1 MKVLKSIS
9 WFLYRILAVYSI
21 LVMIL
26 IYLAVSSHWIAGF
39 MMMSF
44 PVVIIANLIFLVL
57 FLLIDRKRAFGPVL
71 IIAISL
77 LFLPRTYGFADK
89 TAVGMG
95 NSKSFKIMDYNVH
108 EFNAYA
114 SQKSDDLSENGETGN
129 MVNWI
134 TNADA
139 DILCMAEYRTAKNFP
154 NLKVNSTLLNKG
166 YKFSR
171 FLENEKSGSHN
182 NYRGMALFSK
192 YPIIGSKQKSFAYL
206 NGMLQ
211 ADIKINGDTVRVISV
226 HLYSMTLQLSKL
238 VGQRKAN
245 GVKKEGRIVFSRIK
259 NGFVGHAMEFEEL
272 EAWIKS
278 SPYPVIVCG
287 DFNETPYGYVYGKT
301 RDMLTNAFE
310 EKGRGFGFTY
320 NHLPYF
326 IRIDHQFYDSKK
338 LDLLHFETIDS
349 VKYSDHYPL
358 IGTYQ
363 IKAK

>member
-1 MKVLKSIS
+1 MRIVKNLS
-9 WFLYRILAVYSI
+9 WFLYKILAVYSVA
-21 LVMIL
+21 VMIL
-26 IYLAVSSHWIAGF
+26 IYQAVSAHWIAGF

-44 PVVIIANLIFLVL
+44 PVVIILNILFLFIFL
-57 FLLIDRKRAFGPVL
+57 FSDRKRAISPAVVL
-71 IIAISL
+71 IISL
-77 LFLPRTYGFADK
+77 IFLPRSFGFAEK
-89 TAVGMG
+89 TEIGSGMQ
-95 NSKSFKIMDYNVH
+95 KSFTIMNYNVH
-108 EFNAYA
+108 EFNAY
-114 SQKSDDLSENGETGN
+114 SNQKSDKEFADGEVKN
-129 MVNWI
+129 MVSWI

-139 DILCMAEYRTAKNFP
+139 DIICMAEYRTSKNLP
-154 NLKVNSTLLNKG
+154 VLNVNSTLLNKG

-171 FLENEKSGSHN
+171 FLENDRSGTNH

-192 YPIIGSKQKSFAYL
+192 YPIIASKQKSFEYL

-211 ADIKINGDTVRVISV
+211 ADVKIDRDTVRVIAV

-238 VGQRKAN
+238 VGQRKAD

-259 NGFVGHAMEFEEL
+259 NGFIGHATEFKEL

-278 SPYPVIVCG
+278 SPYPVLVCG

-326 IRIDHQFYDSKK
+326 IRIDHQFYDAKK
-338 LDLLHFETIDS
+338 LGLLTFETIDS

-363 IKAK
+363 IK